1 MLDQQARPGDSLKVS
16 DSSAY
21 WINYCFVGRMGPCKL
36 RVTEGRGAMQDLEGR
51 RKLINFNLSC
61 FLSSSEEK
69 GCEAKTFAP
78 FPCCLW
84 SCSGWE
90 PTCPGLYQGLS
101 DQEALWSSAD
111 PSVFRH
117 PEYSPSQLGP
127 YSIFQEFL
135 QTSSFSPAWLYKL
148 LLSPVYSSFLKPLGC
163 MLRSPASALSPQVY
177 SIHFSPLERKQK

>member
-1 MLDQQARPGDSLKVS
+1 MS

-148 LLSPVYSSFLKPLGC
+148 LLSPFYSSFLKPLGC